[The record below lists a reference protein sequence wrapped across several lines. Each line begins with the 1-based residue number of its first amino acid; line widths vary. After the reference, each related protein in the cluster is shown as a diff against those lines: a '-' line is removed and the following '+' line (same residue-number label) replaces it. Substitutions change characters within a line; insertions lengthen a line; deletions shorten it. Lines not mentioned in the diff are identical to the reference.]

1 MNFTRRC
8 IVIRVCCVALLLG
21 CVAAT
26 ATAQISPNEIRNPDL
41 KALETQYF
49 PQLKSM
55 NQAIAKLHFPFPFY
69 LSRYVGVEPS
79 KQAESDSRGLEFVRF
94 RDRTVLKVT
103 GNYSAAYNTEKLT
116 RNERATRTFRDIVL
130 PCLQVITQT
139 IPPDGNFD
147 AIGFEIAYHAR
158 EHDKAFDYE
167 GKETMVVVLELKD
180 AFLMSQTTNDQS
192 RQDILNHSM
201 IYIGGEDY
209 GLNLLDRDPT
219 IIDAQS
225 RSKSKKID
233 SSSSASASTSMS
245 RLSHTN
251 PNLVPPGNAGVL
263 ESSPS
268 ARTKP
273 DLSQAKPAATAED
286 AEKLEAK
293 YHSQLVT
300 LASDGK
306 AKFQFVD
313 YDPPAFVVI
322 NKQMALQMTLRNTLR
337 FDPEKS
343 SIYKRA
349 AQTFD
354 LFLAPKMKDILDE
367 VPDGAPIDFYN
378 FSVVNALPFTSN
390 GKERSEALEYLCPKS
405 VARQFVNSEI
415 TNQELIDKSQV
426 LVNGVRIALN
436 LQLVE

>member
-1 MNFTRRC
+1 MNFTRSCVVAR
-8 IVIRVCCVALLLG
+8 ICCVALLLS
-21 CVAAT
+21 CLPAAVL
-26 ATAQISPNEIRNPDL
+26 AQISPNEIRNPDL

-49 PQLKSM
+49 PQLKSL
-55 NQAIAKLHFPFPFY
+55 NQAMAKLHFPFPFY

-79 KQAESDSRGLEFVRF
+79 KQAESDSRGLEFVKF

-116 RNERATRTFRDIVL
+116 RNERAARTFRDIIL

-139 IPPDGNFD
+139 VPPGGNFD

-158 EHDKAFDYE
+158 EHDKSFDYE
-167 GKETMVVVLELKD
+167 GKETLVVVFEVKD

-192 RQDILNHSM
+192 RQDILNRSM

-219 IIDAQS
+219 VVDTQS

-233 SSSSASASTSMS
+233 SSSSAGASTSMS

-251 PNLVPPGNAGVL
+251 PNLAPPGNAAVID
-263 ESSPS
+263 SSAS
-268 ARTKP
+268 AKAKP
-273 DLSQAKPAATAED
+273 DLSQARPAATAED
-286 AEKLEAK
+286 ADKLEAK
-293 YHSQLVT
+293 YHSQLVA

-322 NKQMALQMTLRNTLR
+322 NKEMALQMTLRNTLR

-367 VPDGAPIDFYN
+367 VPDDAPIDFYN

-390 GKERSEALEYLCPKS
+390 GKERSEALEYLCPKNL
-405 VARQFVNSEI
+405 ARKFANSEI